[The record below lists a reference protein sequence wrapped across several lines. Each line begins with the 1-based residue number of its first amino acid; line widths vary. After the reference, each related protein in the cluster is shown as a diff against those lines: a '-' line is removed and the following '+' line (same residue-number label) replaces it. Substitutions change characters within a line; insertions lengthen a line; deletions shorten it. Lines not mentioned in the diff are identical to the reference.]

1 MGRQKVSVTLHEALI
16 SELDSLVREQ
26 VFKSRSQ
33 AIDEAV
39 SEKLTRLKRTRLAT
53 ECNKLDPQLEK
64 ALAEEGLRED
74 VKLWPEY

>member
-39 SEKLTRLKRTRLAT
+39 SEKLTRLKRTRLAI
-53 ECNKLDPQLEK
+53 ECDKLDPQLEK
-64 ALAEEGLRED
+64 ALAEEGLSED